1 MQTPSPP
8 APSLVR
14 VLLGLTVVAGLV
26 DAVSFLALGRVFTAN
41 MTGNVVLL
49 AFAVAGAE
57 GLSVPRSVTALV
69 AFVLGALIGGR
80 IATTM
85 STSPRYRWT
94 STAFGIEAALLLAA
108 TAVASGYGSGFSTVA
123 TGVYSVIVLSGL
135 AMGVRNATVRKLGV
149 PDLTTTVLTL
159 TITGLAADSTL
170 GGGSNPGW
178 TRRAAAVAAMFAG
191 AVLGAWLLQYSI
203 AVSLALATVVAGL
216 CAITSYHARPAA

>member
-1 MQTPSPP
+1 VT
-8 APSLVR
+8 
-14 VLLGLTVVAGLV
+14 GLA

-49 AFAVAGAE
+49 AFAIAGTE
-57 GLSVPRSVTALV
+57 GLSIPRSVTALV

-80 IATTM
+80 MATAM
-85 STSPRYRWT
+85 SSGPRYRWT
-94 STAFGIEAALLLAA
+94 GTAFGIEATLLLAA
-108 TAVASGYGSGFSTVA
+108 TAIAGCYGNGFWAAA

-178 TRRAAAVAAMFAG
+178 KRRTAAVAAMFTG
-191 AVLGAWLLQYSI
+191 AALGAWLLLYSI
-203 AVSLALATVVAGL
+203 AVPLALATVVTGL
-216 CAITSYHARPAA
+216 CAVAAYHARTAE

>member
-1 MQTPSPP
+1 MQTQSPP
-8 APSLVR
+8 APILVR
-14 VLLGLTVVAGLV
+14 VLLGLTAVAGVV

-57 GLSVPRSVTALV
+57 GLSIPRSVTALV
-69 AFVLGALIGGR
+69 AFVLGAVIGGR
-80 IATTM
+80 MAAAM
-85 STSPRYRWT
+85 GAGPRYRWT
-94 STAFGIEAALLLAA
+94 GAAFGIEAALLFAA
-108 TAVASGYGSGFSTVA
+108 TAVASSYGNGFSTAA

-149 PDLTTTVLTL
+149 SDLTTTVLTL

-178 TRRAAAVAAMFAG
+178 TRRAAAIASMFAG
-191 AVLGAWLLQYSI
+191 AAIGALLLRYSI

-216 CAITSYHARPAA
+216 CAVTAYHARAAE